1 MTTDATDTGG
11 KLPSHN
17 DNREANNDPLFLLAN
32 FSQTDPS
39 SEGINPAATTI
50 PTATI
55 HPYTNS
61 STGTNGDN
69 QPAKKPTV
77 ATPDGEQG
85 NETTP
90 QPLRDV
96 NTDTAD
102 RPFDRN
108 NSTTMTG
115 DKQIPPVSATAA
127 DIMHGCKET
136 NSTVDNPSASKSS
149 STMRLPMTLQQKKR
163 FNTLSSCCPMRSS

>member
-11 KLPSHN
+11 EMPSHN

-50 PTATI
+50 PTAMI

-69 QPAKKPTV
+69 QPAK
-77 ATPDGEQG
+77 Q
-85 NETTP
+85 
-90 QPLRDV
+90 
-96 NTDTAD
+96 TDSC
-102 RPFDRN
+102 
-108 NSTTMTG
+108 NSG
-115 DKQIPPVSATAA
+115 WRAGQR
-127 DIMHGCKET
+127 
-136 NSTVDNPSASKSS
+136 DNPSA
-149 STMRLPMTLQQKKR
+149 RARRQHQYRQPPL
-163 FNTLSSCCPMRSS
+163 